1 MRIFCFTEQNLIEVF
16 TEFFDS
22 LPESDF
28 VRPKE
33 ELEQVLH
40 HAIDCCNAQIVEGAD
55 GVEDCLMV

>member
-1 MRIFCFTEQNLIEVF
+1 MF

-33 ELEQVLH
+33 ELEQVLL